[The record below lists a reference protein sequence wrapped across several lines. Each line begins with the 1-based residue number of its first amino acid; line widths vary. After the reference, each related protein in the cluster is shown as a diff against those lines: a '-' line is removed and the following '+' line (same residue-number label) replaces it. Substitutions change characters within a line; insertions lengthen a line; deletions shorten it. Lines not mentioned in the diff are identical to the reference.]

1 MNYIMD
7 PPWIH
12 HSNYYSFPM
21 RIVDWSMWCLSP
33 AAPEVCVQGEGCI
46 YQWVEHVREALATGT
61 EGADVSA
68 GDACAASEVEAG
80 GQLWCHEWNEDKT
93 ELKGLKRVMIAC

>member
-7 PPWIH
+7 PPFKLFI
-12 HSNYYSFPM
+12 SNAKCWLKYGMFM
-21 RIVDWSMWCLSP
+21 SP

-46 YQWVEHVREALATGT
+46 YQWVEHVREALATAGT

-68 GDACAASEVEAG
+68 GDACAASETEAG
-80 GQLWCHEWNEDKT
+80 
-93 ELKGLKRVMIAC
+93 RPVVMPWMCWR

>member
-1 MNYIMD
+1 MD
-7 PPWIH
+7 PPFKLLFI
-12 HSNYYSFPM
+12 SNANCWLKYGMFK
-21 RIVDWSMWCLSP
+21 SP